1 MKLRRGTKRPPGLTG
16 PQYSIP
22 SLKKRKLKLH
32 WPLLLY
38 FSFMFFIMSLLD
50 RYWSN
55 VCQQKNRLRLLA
67 LTFFL
72 SNVYISMQSLLSIN
86 KTELYSS
93 IEQIFPFLMI
103 KWFLFPLDKMI
114 SAQVRLNLKGF
125 VFLFSW
131 SVCQTSLTPVGPR
144 TQPISFLAS
153 DYTKEKD
160 WICQCK
166 IIITTVEWNNFWKP
180 SSL

>member
-1 MKLRRGTKRPPGLTG
+1 MT
-16 PQYSIP
+16 SAFI
-22 SLKKRKLKLH
+22 
-32 WPLLLY
+32 
-38 FSFMFFIMSLLD
+38 FFIYVFHYEPIRSLLIQ
-50 RYWSN
+50 RMSAKKSSAVACFN
-55 VCQQKNRLRLLA
+55 L
-67 LTFFL
+67 FFL